1 MAPTGDP
8 MLWSAADAAAWLEEN
23 YPDAADKARAAGVTG
38 SVLCGMPEEELKEV
52 LGLSLIA
59 RRKVGGKLKALHEEI
74 ESHFGTARGQYIL
87 PSQQVQKRRLR
98 PLFVN
103 HSLI

>member
-23 YPDAADKARAAGVTG
+23 YPDAADKAREADVTG

-59 RRKVGGKLKALHEEI
+59 RRKVGGKLKALHAKPRRRTLLERI
-74 ESHFGTARGQYIL
+74 KARLISHANLSHPNT
-87 PSQQVQKRRLR
+87 
-98 PLFVN
+98 
-103 HSLI
+103 